1 MQEQTA
7 AIDEDLAEEDAG
19 EAESMMP
26 PPSAVD
32 GHQVT
37 PLLQAKLVDALHELQ
52 KVHPSQLKNHD
63 RAVRALQESLTIIGD
78 SDDSEMLGPIDWP
91 KFGSRLRVRR
101 IAAGL
106 TQDSLAELVGV
117 TGTTIR
123 CLELHKR
130 QARRG
135 LMLKLLAVPALNL
148 RVSDIEL
155 SADQN
160 VGTRWT
166 PSSWLGPT
174 YDPVGMITQLA
185 ETLSGPSGQ
194 LEQTYAYIDPQSAK
208 DWIATSSSPE
218 YEVDYRDCVPLEPMA
233 RKIAAVIGEQALSV
247 SALGCGDG
255 KIESSLVRNL
265 QRHLKM
271 PSKTELFLLDISH
284 SLLNA
289 AYRHTAETLP
299 HINTYTVH
307 GNFLELPRLP
317 MLVTSHRGRRRL
329 HVMLGYTLVNLND
342 ELRFFRDTLSCCASG
357 DLFLCDVNITRAPA
371 GDREKILRLD
381 PVGDGKMRPSHAAWL
396 GGIIRRNCHGA
407 DEIKFRWELTPH
419 GGVPGSYGFDAIA
432 TVKMRSSEPDRRF
445 LMFRGRRYDPKLL
458 STSLSEVGWNTIERI
473 DYGTDGKKTM
483 SLLLLQKQ

>member
-7 AIDEDLAEEDAG
+7 AVDEALAEEDVG
-19 EAESMMP
+19 EAASMMP

-194 LEQTYAYIDPQSAK
+194 LEQTYAYIESQSAK
-208 DWIATSSSPE
+208 DWMTTSSSPE
-218 YEVDYRDCVPLEPMA
+218 YEVDYRACMPVEPMA
-233 RKIAAVIGEQALSV
+233 RRIAEAIGDQALSV

-255 KIESSLVRNL
+255 KTESVLLHSL

-289 AYRHTAETLP
+289 AYRHLAETLP
-299 HINTYTVH
+299 NLKTYTIH
-307 GNFLELPRLP
+307 GNFLDLPRLP
-317 MLVTSHRGRRRL
+317 MVVSSHRGRRRL
-329 HVMLGYTLVNLND
+329 FTMLGLTLINLND

-357 DLFLCDVNITRAPA
+357 DLFLCDVLIVRAPA
-371 GDREKILRLD
+371 GERERILRLD
-381 PVGDGKMRPSHAAWL
+381 PIGSGKMRATHASWL
-396 GGIIRRNCHGA
+396 EGIIRRNCHGA
-407 DEIKFRWELTPH
+407 DEVKFRWELTTH

-432 TVKMRSSEPDRRF
+432 TVKMRNTQPDRRF
-445 LMFRGRRYDPKLL
+445 LMTRVRRYDTKLL
-458 STSLSEVGWNTIERI
+458 SASLTEMGWNTIERI